1 MAVLTMIPLK
11 IVLLLPMS
19 LTRYSL
25 VVEVARA
32 KSDGNLSAMEIKLL
46 EKLKEELHLISL
58 FLFLLVLVVK
68 FP

>member
-19 LTRYSL
+19 LTRFSL

-32 KSDGNLSAMEIKLL
+32 KSDGSLSAMEIKSSVKLL
-46 EKLKEELHLISL
+46 EELHLISL